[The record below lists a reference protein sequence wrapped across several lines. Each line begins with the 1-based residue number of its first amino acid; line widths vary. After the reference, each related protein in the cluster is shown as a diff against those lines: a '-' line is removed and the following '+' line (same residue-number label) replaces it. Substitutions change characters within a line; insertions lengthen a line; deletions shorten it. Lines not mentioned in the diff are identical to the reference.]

1 MREEFGEEVRD
12 RDCVCDWLKG
22 QQLSGD
28 EASCFCW
35 ESDPFPTEDF
45 PDKLMSERRYFHYR
59 YIAKILGGMARLNV
73 PSCPRAC
80 VLKRIAK
87 MYPDAEGTATK
98 VGYKQ
103 EKEE

>member
-1 MREEFGEEVRD
+1 
-12 RDCVCDWLKG
+12 
-22 QQLSGD
+22 
-28 EASCFCW
+28 
-35 ESDPFPTEDF
+35 
-45 PDKLMSERRYFHYR
+45 MSERRYFHYR